1 MFRRFKKGQK
11 VYFWFWRA
19 ENKPELRQAK
29 IKKVGYWNKQGKY
42 CLQGYGWYGEWALY
56 EEESGAYCNGCC
68 G

>member
-42 CLQGYGWYGEWALY
+42 CLQGYGWYGE
-56 EEESGAYCNGCC
+56 GD
-68 G
+68 